1 MKIIFFLACP
11 CKNLDYTYRHYII
24 MSFIKI
30 ILGVWGK
37 LLRIYKD
44 NKRYFAEAY
53 QKAHEYSRNNYSL
66 ASFIDRKYDF
76 RNEVKYL
83 FMKISLIP
91 NSFPVSNGI
100 TGLLITFIF
109 IGFRFVF
116 SGQTFFESRL
126 FGENGVDLI
135 VEVFYH
141 YFGF

>member
-1 MKIIFFLACP
+1 MKIIFFLAYP

-91 NSFPVSNGI
+91 NSFPVKQWNYR
-100 TGLLITFIF
+100 LIDYFYLYRFPLCFQRTDV
-109 IGFRFVF
+109 FREPTVWR
-116 SGQTFFESRL
+116 EWR
-126 FGENGVDLI
+126 
-135 VEVFYH
+135 
-141 YFGF
+141 